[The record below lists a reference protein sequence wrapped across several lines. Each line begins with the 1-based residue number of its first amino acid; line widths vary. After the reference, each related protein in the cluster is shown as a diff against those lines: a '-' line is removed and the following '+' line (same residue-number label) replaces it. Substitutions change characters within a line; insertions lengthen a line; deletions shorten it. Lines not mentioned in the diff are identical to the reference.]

1 MLEIDV
7 YRRQGAFALDISLSA
22 GSGVTALFGRSG
34 SGKTSLVNMVAGLA
48 KPDRGRIA
56 IDDRVLFDPAAGIDL
71 PPEARRVGYVFQEHR
86 LFPHLSVRQ
95 NLCFGRDR
103 LREAER
109 TVSFDHVVAVL
120 GIEPLLDR
128 RPAGLSGGEKQR
140 VAIGRA
146 LLAAPRLL
154 LMDEPLASL
163 DGGRKNEL
171 LPFIAGLS
179 RQFTIPIL
187 YVSHSM
193 DEVLRLADTLALIEA
208 GRLVVIGSVE
218 EILSSP
224 NYASLTGHGEAGA
237 VISATLAETDSRYGI
252 SHLRFP
258 GGVLK
263 VTQIDRPFGTPVRVR
278 IHARDVALAL
288 HVPPGLISVR
298 NQIPAVVRSI
308 APFDDSQIDVMLDCG
323 GAPLWSRITS
333 EAQAELALEP
343 GQAVTALIKS
353 LTITRGDVSDRG
365 NGQTGA
371 LPG

>member
-7 YRRQGAFALDISLSA
+7 RRRQGAFTLEMGFTA
-22 GSGVTALFGRSG
+22 GSGVSALFGRSG

-48 KPDRGRIA
+48 RPDRGRIV
-56 IDDRVLFDPAAGIDL
+56 IDGRVLFDAAAGVDL

-103 LREAER
+103 LPAAER

-120 GIEPLLDR
+120 GIEPLLAR
-128 RPAGLSGGEKQR
+128 RPSGLSGGEKQR

-187 YVSHSM
+187 YVSHST
-193 DEVLRLADTLALIEA
+193 DEVLRLADTLVLVED
-208 GRLVVIGSVE
+208 GRVAAIGPVE
-218 EILSSP
+218 EVLSSP
-224 NYASLTGHGEAGA
+224 RHVGLTGQGDVGA
-237 VISATLAETDSRYGI
+237 VLAATLLDSDPRFGI
-252 SHLRFP
+252 SRLGFA

-263 VTQIDRPFGTPVRVR
+263 VNLIDRPAGTPVRVR
-278 IHARDVALAL
+278 IHAHDIAIARNPVG
-288 HVPPGLISVR
+288 GLSVR
-298 NQIPAVVRSI
+298 NQLAATVRSV
-308 APFDDSQIDVMLDCG
+308 AAFDGTQVDVMLDCG
-323 GAPLWSRITS
+323 GASLWSRITS
-333 EAQAELALEP
+333 EAQAELALSP
-343 GQAVTALIKS
+343 GQQVTALIKT
-353 LTITRGDVSDRG
+353 LTIARGDVADRP
-365 NGQTGA
+365 NRSSGA